1 MNLEDLSPELKEKAL
16 ACKTPEELLAL
27 ASEEG
32 YELSDEELAAVSGGV
47 DWSCWDVCPSQTACD
62 DYTPND
68 WC

>member
-27 ASEEG
+27 AAEEG

-47 DWSCWDVCPSQTACD
+47 DWSCWSVCPSQKACD
-62 DYTPND
+62 KYEDD

>member
-27 ASEEG
+27 AAEEG
-32 YELSDEELAAVSGGV
+32 YELSDEELAAVSGGFEWTLCSSNGPCV
-47 DWSCWDVCPSQTACD
+47 ALGDS
-62 DYTPND
+62 